1 MAAPQETPKPR
12 LAFWKARPRPWV
24 AILIGAVVILGIG
37 SVDMMV
43 TPQLGSA
50 FFYLLPVL
58 YVSRH
63 ASWKAAVGCAVLACL
78 VSLNADIITER
89 PGTPVTLPFA
99 NAALRLGVLLI
110 VVRLVDSLRSLN
122 DSLEARVRDRT
133 ARLEAEVKERLKLEN
148 HILEIRETEQ
158 ARIGQD
164 IHDGLCQHLVATAFS
179 TSMLQR
185 KLEERDSRE
194 VADAAKIV
202 GLIDDAITQA
212 RDVAKGL
219 YPVRLDEAG
228 LETALLALA
237 NGASKRAGLRCS
249 VNVAEVP
256 SALSE
261 GTAVQLYRIAQE
273 AVNNTL
279 KHSDAT
285 ELDIEFESAL
295 GSFDLRVRDNGKGMR
310 EGARSE
316 EGMGLH
322 IMEYRAK
329 AIGAKLEIAPNN
341 GRGVTVRCVSNHDSP
356 DHE

>member
-1 MAAPQETPKPR
+1 MAASQEPPKPS
-12 LAFWKARPRPWV
+12 ASFWKAPPQWFAV
-24 AILIGAVVILGIG
+24 LIGTLIILGIG
-37 SVDMMV
+37 SVDMV
-43 TPQLGSA
+43 ITPQLGSA

-63 ASWKAAVGCAVLACL
+63 ASWRAALACAVLACL

-89 PGTPVTLPFA
+89 PGTPMYLPFA

-133 ARLEAEVKERLKLEN
+133 ARLQAEVRERLKLEN

-185 KLEERDSRE
+185 KLEEQGSTE
-194 VADAAKIV
+194 SGDATEIV

-219 YPVRLDEAG
+219 YPVRLDEEG

-237 NGASKRAGLRCS
+237 NGASKRTGLRCS
-249 VNVAEVP
+249 VSVAELP

-279 KHSDAT
+279 KHADAS
-285 ELDIEFESAL
+285 ELDIEFESSID
-295 GSFDLRVRDNGKGMR
+295 SFDLRIRDNGKGMKA
-310 EGARSE
+310 EARSGL
-316 EGMGLH
+316 GMGLH

-341 GRGVTVRCVSNHDSP
+341 GRGVIVRCVSNHDSP

>member
-1 MAAPQETPKPR
+1 MAAPQETQKSR
-12 LAFWKARPRPWV
+12 LSFWKAPQRPWV
-24 AILIGAVVILGIG
+24 AVLLGVLVILGIG
-37 SVDMMV
+37 SVDMVV

-58 YVSRH
+58 YVARH
-63 ASWKAAVGCAVLACL
+63 ASWKASTGCAVLACL
-78 VSLNADIITER
+78 VSLNADIITEK
-89 PGTPVTLPFA
+89 PGTPVSLPFA

-122 DSLEARVRDRT
+122 GSLEARVRDRT
-133 ARLEAEVKERLKLEN
+133 ARLEAEVRERLKLEN

-164 IHDGLCQHLVATAFS
+164 LHDGLCQHLVATAFS

-185 KLEERDSRE
+185 KLEESGGKE
-194 VADAAKIV
+194 VTDAAKIV

-219 YPVRLDEAG
+219 YPVRLDEEG

-249 VNVAEVP
+249 VNVEEVP

-273 AVNNTL
+273 AVNNAL
-279 KHSDAT
+279 KHAEAT
-285 ELDIEFESAL
+285 QLDIEFESSVS
-295 GSFDLRVRDNGKGMR
+295 SFDLRIKDNGSGMPADARKG
-310 EGARSE
+310 

-329 AIGAKLEIAPNN
+329 AIGAKLEVAPNKS
-341 GRGVTVRCVSNHDSP
+341 RGVTVRCVSNHDSH